1 MNVTVTERAQE
12 QLKKILE
19 KKGAESKSLRIYIA
33 GVGWGGPSFGIALDE
48 QKENDDVT
56 KIGEYSYL
64 VDKDLLSTYGAFTV
78 DYVDDWLRKGFH
90 IVPNKGGASC
100 S

>member
-33 GVGWGGPSFGIALDE
+33 GVG
-48 QKENDDVT
+48 
-56 KIGEYSYL
+56 
-64 VDKDLLSTYGAFTV
+64 
-78 DYVDDWLRKGFH
+78 
-90 IVPNKGGASC
+90 
-100 S
+100 